1 MNNKTVKPLKIVRL
15 WDMFDGWI
23 DITGPLSESEAQ
35 KVWNKKTGNGTHN
48 TKYAD
53 GDYYAI
59 FDADTKMI
67 MTPEFLGR

>member
-1 MNNKTVKPLKIVRL
+1 MKTDKYIVRL

-23 DITGPLSESEAQ
+23 DISGSLSKKDAEKLWSE
-35 KVWNKKTGNGTHN
+35 KTHNGTRN

-59 FDADTKMI
+59 YPAHTKMI
-67 MTPEFLGR
+67 YTPEFLGR